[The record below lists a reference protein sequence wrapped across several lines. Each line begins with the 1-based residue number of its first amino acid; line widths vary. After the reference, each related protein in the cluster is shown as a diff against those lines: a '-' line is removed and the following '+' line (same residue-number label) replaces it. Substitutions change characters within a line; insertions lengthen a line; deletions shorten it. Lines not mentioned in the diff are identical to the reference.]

1 MNAPGQVDAKS
12 LLPMLERLVQERRAV
27 SDASIVDEDVDAAEA
42 GDGRVN

>member
-12 LLPMLERLVQERRAV
+12 QLPMLERLVEERRAV
-27 SDASIVDEDVDAAEA
+27 PNTGVVDEDVDAAEA